1 MQLRQ
6 HWRLAVALIPALLL
20 STSVFEHF
28 RQLGWSRIGEGI
40 AEFLAAFVLGMAALW
55 LLGKLFPPRS

>member
-6 HWRLAVALIPALLL
+6 YWRLAAALIPALLI

-28 RQLGWSRIGEGI
+28 RQLGWSRIGAGI
-40 AEFLAAFVLGMAALW
+40 GEFSAAFVLGMAVLW
-55 LLGKLFPPRS
+55 FLGKLFPPRS